1 MPQWIVWIIVLAA
14 AAVGIALWFRAA
26 HRTLSGFRA
35 MVADAARQLEFCRMK
50 AGENDINPAV
60 LRRSENICRQAEM
73 QYDRVLHRP
82 LMYLPGKLMGFGSVP
97 RPRD

>member
-1 MPQWIVWIIVLAA
+1 MPHWVIWSIILAA
-14 AAVGIALWFRAA
+14 AVVSIALWFRAS

-35 MVADAARQLEFCRMK
+35 MVADAARQLEYCRRK
-50 AGENDINPAV
+50 AGENDIDPAV

-73 QYDRVLHRP
+73 QYYRVLHRP